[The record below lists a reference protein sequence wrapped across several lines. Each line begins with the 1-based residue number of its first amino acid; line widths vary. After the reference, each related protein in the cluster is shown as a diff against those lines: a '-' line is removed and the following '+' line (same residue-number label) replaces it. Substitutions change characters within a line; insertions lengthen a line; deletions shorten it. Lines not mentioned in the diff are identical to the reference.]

1 MKLYAYIYLL
11 TIRSSLALHTSL
23 RPLLFLN
30 VIFLTGSQSA
40 PTNSALTAG
49 PSGTTLA
56 RYGSPSAVAI
66 AKPTPELL
74 YMNVRS
80 STTVSKRLKDVK
92 GIPIERVSYTVII
105 PEDDPVASR

>member
-1 MKLYAYIYLL
+1 MGSYAYMYLL
-11 TIRSSLALHTSL
+11 TIPSSLALHTSL
-23 RPLLFLN
+23 RPLSSLN

-40 PTNSALTAG
+40 PTSSALTTG

-56 RYGSPSAVAI
+56 RYGSPSAVAM

-74 YMNVRS
+74 YMNARS
-80 STTVSKRLKDVK
+80 SITDSRRLKDVK
-92 GIPIERVSYTVII
+92 GIPSERVSYTAII